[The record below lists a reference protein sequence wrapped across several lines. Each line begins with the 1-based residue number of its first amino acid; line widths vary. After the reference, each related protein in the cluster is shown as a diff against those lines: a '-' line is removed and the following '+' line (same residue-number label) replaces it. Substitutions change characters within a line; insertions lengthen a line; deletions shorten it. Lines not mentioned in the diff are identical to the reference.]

1 MFPLKKGERGG
12 GAGPRTDEAKLLRRA
27 GAGPRLLTHVPR
39 RGARHVGRAV
49 CGLRRDLAL
58 GGGRRCASSPVRVQ
72 RGGRT
77 GPGLQQEALP
87 HAFCAG
93 LRARG
98 GLRLIPRGPSR
109 AERGGVGN
117 LGKEVL
123 IEDDGLRRVFFF

>member
-1 MFPLKKGERGG
+1 M
-12 GAGPRTDEAKLLRRA
+12 
-27 GAGPRLLTHVPR
+27 
-39 RGARHVGRAV
+39 
-49 CGLRRDLAL
+49 
-58 GGGRRCASSPVRVQ
+58 GGGRRCASSPVQVQ
-72 RGGRT
+72 RSGRT

-123 IEDDGLRRVFFF
+123 IEDDGLRRVFLFLKLPSDEGGGIWCHSLPQRLFQGGFPHVKGLELLAVILVQL